1 MEILEI
7 VTKEVFEREV
17 PAAKMPERN
26 TSVYERMKVMLT
38 TAYGMMIRT
47 LVSPQ
52 VELVLDEVESLRKV
66 AVRVVC
72 LDAFV
77 RTVRS
82 LDLVLT
88 ATGFGIVSTE
98 STAPASRGR
107 VEALVEEMAVEE
119 LLAIDELVQMLQ
131 RTEGWGA
138 TDQAQMRVPTLFY
151 RPLMLRTLTTL
162 PLTSANWQVATGRA
176 ATADA
181 LLRAEISDEYMDEL
195 LQRLRTATLTNADTI
210 IVEKCNRFTAD
221 FISNFDVTSGRPN
234 KHMLQGIMMQLESYP
249 EVYPTYVS
257 SRLYA
262 KRHAERYQNRK
273 QDPTFFFM

>member
-17 PAAKMPERN
+17 PAARMPERN
-26 TSVYERMKVMLT
+26 TSVYERMKVMLE

-52 VELVLDEVESLRKV
+52 MESALDNVESLGKA

-72 LDAFV
+72 LDAFI

-98 STAPASRGR
+98 STAPASRAR

-119 LLAIDELVQMLQ
+119 LLAIDVLVQLLQ

-138 TDQAQMRVPTLFY
+138 TEQAQMRIPTLFY
-151 RPLMLRTLTTL
+151 SPLMLRTLTTL

-195 LQRLRTATLTNADTI
+195 LSHLRTATLAKADTI
-210 IVEKCNRFTAD
+210 VVDKCNRFTAD
-221 FISNFDVTSGRPN
+221 FISNFDVTNGRPN
-234 KHMLQGIMMQLESYP
+234 KHMLQGIMMQLESCP
-249 EVYPTYVS
+249 DVYPTYVS

-262 KRHAERYQNRK
+262 QRHAERYQNK
-273 QDPTFFFM
+273 KEDPTFFFM